1 MGWAPQGQGYGEGA
15 IGAVTGDFWGSYGA
29 CVPSNGSCHLTG
41 TWRELLS
48 YGAVKGHGQEDYR
61 GTMGQRYGSW

>member
-1 MGWAPQGQGYGEGA
+1 M
-15 IGAVTGDFWGSYGA
+15 GAVTGDFWGSYGA

-61 GTMGQRYGSW
+61 GTMGQRYGRPTPAAGRGTAADQRM

>member
-1 MGWAPQGQGYGEGA
+1 M
-15 IGAVTGDFWGSYGA
+15 GAVTGDFWGSYGA
-29 CVPSNGSCHLTG
+29 CVPSNGSCHVTG

-61 GTMGQRYGSW
+61 GTMGQRYGRPTPAAGRGTAADQRM